1 MPSERPGAPKTACSS
16 ALLTSP
22 CACGACNPHAILR
35 RGISAVAQRCQP
47 SCQMD
52 EVIGYRT
59 DWLCVCV
66 CVCVCVLYLHTLMT
80 HASHDTS
87 WFTTSMPT
95 NNIRYT
101 LKDCHGSRCDAFD
114 VFKHILAARA
124 RELAGKNTS
133 KMPKNFVG
141 PGTKSQCL
149 NSTCSISCYN
159 QSDSKNWRE
168 KCKHSECQSCE
179 ECPKTKV
186 TSSSPSL
193 VSSRPNVFQRAFQL
207 FLFILFLFYVNYHAY
222 Y

>member
-66 CVCVCVLYLHTLMT
+66 CVCVLYLHTLMT

-87 WFTTSMPT
+87 WFTTSTPT

-101 LKDCHGSRCDAFD
+101 LKDCNVSRCDAFD
-114 VFKHILAARA
+114 VFKHVLAARA
-124 RELAGKNTS
+124 RELDASKLAS
-133 KMPKNFVG
+133 KMPENSVG
-141 PGTKSQCL
+141 SGTKSL
-149 NSTCSISCYN
+149 NSTRHDGLN
-159 QSDSKNWRE
+159 MFHQLLL
-168 KCKHSECQSCE
+168 HVG
-179 ECPKTKV
+179 TM
-186 TSSSPSL
+186 L
-193 VSSRPNVFQRAFQL
+193 MFL
-207 FLFILFLFYVNYHAY
+207 FLLLCVVCCFALYQVWCFFLI
-222 Y
+222 